1 MNNTN
6 NNETNNTNELY
17 EHIYSMFIEYSF
29 RAVKQHCTLDKIK
42 QLNTETKF
50 DERIIWEIND
60 KLERRKNEYYDSIH
74 QILNDFESKYNFITK
89 TQIISEAKILKSILT
104 KTNLPLDNLLSMD
117 EIIHSNNP
125 LLSFIKQNSI
135 DFFKEANAKLL
146 ERNKALIQEINDI
159 KSVNKINTII

>member
-1 MNNTN
+1 MN
-6 NNETNNTNELY
+6 NNEPNVTNELY
-17 EHIYSMFIEYSF
+17 ERIYSMFIEYSF
-29 RAVKQHCTLDKIK
+29 SAVKQHCTLDEIK
-42 QLNTETKF
+42 QLNAETKF
-50 DERIIWEIND
+50 DERIIWEISD
-60 KLERRKNEYYDSIH
+60 KLDKLKNEYYEAIRK
-74 QILNDFESKYNFITK
+74 IINDIESKYNLINK
-89 TQIISEAKILKSILT
+89 TQIISEAKILESILN

-146 ERNKALIQEINDI
+146 ERNKALKQEINDM

>member
-1 MNNTN
+1 MNNN
-6 NNETNNTNELY
+6 NNETDNTNALY
-17 EHIYSMFIEYSF
+17 ERIYSLFIDYSF
-29 RAVKQHCTLDKIK
+29 CAVKEYCTLDKIK
-42 QLNTETKF
+42 QLDTETKL

-60 KLERRKNEYYDSIH
+60 KLEKRKNEYYEAIH
-74 QILNDFESKYNFITK
+74 KILNDFEIKYNFITI
-89 TQIISEAKILKSILT
+89 TQIISEAKILQRILT
-104 KTNLPLDNLLSMD
+104 KANLPLDNLLSMD

-159 KSVNKINTII
+159 KSVNKSDTII

>member
-1 MNNTN
+1 MN
-6 NNETNNTNELY
+6 NNEPNVTNELY
-17 EHIYSMFIEYSF
+17 ERIYSMFIDYSF
-29 RAVKQHCTLDKIK
+29 SAVKKPCTLDEIK
-42 QLNTETKF
+42 QLNAETKF
-50 DERIIWEIND
+50 DERIIWEISD
-60 KLERRKNEYYDSIH
+60 KLDKLKNEYYEAIRK
-74 QILNDFESKYNFITK
+74 IINDIESKYNLINK
-89 TQIISEAKILKSILT
+89 TQIISEAKILESILN

-146 ERNKALIQEINDI
+146 ERNKALKQEINDM